1 MTTTKQRRQLAANTD
16 HYTAP
21 IRTYAEVVA
30 AMRAKGDMTI
40 TISMIHWYEQS
51 AFKKL
56 RPLLE
61 GVYDATGN

>member
-30 AMRAKGDMTI
+30 VMRAKGDKTI
-40 TISMIHWYEQS
+40 TVNSIYWYERS
-51 AFKKL
+51 AFRKL

-61 GVYDATGN
+61 GDQ